1 MSRGGCR
8 FQQFHVF
15 SVTVRLGTEFWLE
28 KIGRAVAAL
37 LAIPIIIILRED
49 ELLIRT
55 VSSSMILAGTFT
67 SHPLDPGVRVAA
79 PHDARTRWLSL

>member
-1 MSRGGCR
+1 MSRGGCW
-8 FQQFHVF
+8 FQQFHDF
-15 SVTVRLGTEFWLE
+15 SVTVRLDAEFWLE

-37 LAIPIIIILRED
+37 LAIPIIILRED
-49 ELLIRT
+49 ELWIRT